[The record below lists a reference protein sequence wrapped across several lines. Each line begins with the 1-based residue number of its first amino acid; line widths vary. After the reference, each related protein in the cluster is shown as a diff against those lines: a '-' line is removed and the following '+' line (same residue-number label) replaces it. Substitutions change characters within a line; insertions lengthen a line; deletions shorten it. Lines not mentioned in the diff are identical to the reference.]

1 MEPRQKW
8 LTYLLTGILPFVL
21 VINANF
27 IQLENNHDNTVS
39 MFLRRNIS
47 IQLRTFKESSF
58 KQRTFIL
65 KTGDSIIHGEIN
77 LWLSGL
83 ANTGT
88 SVKSEFQKTTNFF
101 FFLQVCAKYCP
112 GYASTQKLLLIG
124 NISVTRSPI
133 FFPAT
138 LDELEIWGLALSKT
152 NFRYFFATA
161 TLKAP
166 AKGTKSN
173 GEGRQRAA
181 LCSSCWA
188 VQGFTPLVLG
198 LFLSAG
204 LFL

>member
-1 MEPRQKW
+1 MGSVFGLVSQGLAQGMEPRQKW

-101 FFLQVCAKYCP
+101 FFTGMCQILPRICFYSKIVTYRKYKCN
-112 GYASTQKLLLIG
+112 SE
-124 NISVTRSPI
+124 SHI
-133 FFPAT
+133 FP
-138 LDELEIWGLALSKT
+138 
-152 NFRYFFATA
+152 
-161 TLKAP
+161 
-166 AKGTKSN
+166 SN
-173 GEGRQRAA
+173 PRWIRN
-181 LCSSCWA
+181 
-188 VQGFTPLVLG
+188 LG
-198 LFLSAG
+198 ACTEQNKF
-204 LFL
+204 